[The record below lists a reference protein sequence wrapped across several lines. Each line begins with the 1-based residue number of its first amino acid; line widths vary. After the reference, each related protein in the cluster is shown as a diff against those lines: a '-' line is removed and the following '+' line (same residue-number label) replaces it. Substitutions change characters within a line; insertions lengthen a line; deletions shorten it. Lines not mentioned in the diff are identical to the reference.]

1 MIRMASG
8 AGWCNVAKI
17 RFPLPPSSN
26 KYWRYDRGKVH
37 VSPDA
42 LNYRYTVKML
52 ARCSTP
58 RPVVLTGPVAV
69 TIDVFR
75 ARKSGDIDN
84 FCKVLLDA
92 LQGIFYVNDAQIRRM
107 TVTMA
112 DDKQD
117 PHVEIAVTSLRENA
131 E

>member
-1 MIRMASG
+1 M
-8 AGWCNVAKI
+8 
-17 RFPLPPSSN
+17 
-26 KYWRYDRGKVH
+26 
-37 VSPDA
+37 
-42 LNYRYTVKML
+42 
-52 ARCSTP
+52 
-58 RPVVLTGPVAV
+58 LTGPVAV

-92 LQGIFYVNDAQIRRM
+92 LQGIFYVNDAQIRRL